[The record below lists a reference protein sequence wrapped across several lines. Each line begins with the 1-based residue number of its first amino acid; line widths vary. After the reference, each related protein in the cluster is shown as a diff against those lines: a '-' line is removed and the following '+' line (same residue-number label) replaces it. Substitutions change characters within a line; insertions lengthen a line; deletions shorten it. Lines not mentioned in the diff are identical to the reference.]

1 MSSNQDESVPGLEED
16 DFLCTIPSGP
26 PPDTIVPVV
35 ELNLPVRIYVPLARA
50 GIGSLGDL
58 AGHDTSALRALGL
71 TDEQIDLVRRPLRE
85 YDLQGPLVDG
95 DE

>member
-1 MSSNQDESVPGLEED
+1 M
-16 DFLCTIPSGP
+16 
-26 PPDTIVPVV
+26 

-71 TDEQIDLVRRPLRE
+71 TDEQIDVVRRPLRE